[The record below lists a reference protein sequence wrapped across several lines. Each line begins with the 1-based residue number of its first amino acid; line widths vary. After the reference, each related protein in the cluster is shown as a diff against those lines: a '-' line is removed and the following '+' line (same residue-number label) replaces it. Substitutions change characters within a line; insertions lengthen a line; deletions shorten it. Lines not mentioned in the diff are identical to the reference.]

1 MKLQDKLLLSVMPI
15 SIGCAIAQGAG
26 AFWYYTSIKTNST
39 LSTAAPL
46 ETAIDFALFS
56 SLTTFCAIFLALLI
70 VRIYINRLFLQRMD
84 KVKDIMQEIGENG
97 GGTEDITTQE
107 SDEIGEIYHSLETM
121 KRKLEISHKSMK
133 RLAYFDKLTGLPNRA
148 SLQQELSASL
158 SAAKRKN
165 EHFAVIFLDLDNFKE
180 VNDSLGH
187 KVGDLLLIEVS
198 NRIKKQLR
206 GSDYIVREELGELD
220 TGKSLLARLAG
231 DEFTLLINEID
242 GPNAASKVAQRILD
256 GLAHP
261 FILDQNEISVGASMG
276 IAIYPQDGVE
286 ADELLKNAD
295 LAMFEAK
302 NNGKNNFEFFTKAM
316 SAIAFQRLSME
327 NSIRKALD
335 KQEFVLYFHPRIA
348 LDNESIAGFEAL
360 IRWNSPDLGL
370 VLPSQFIPIAEE
382 SILIC
387 EIGYWVID
395 NACQHIKYWKE
406 NGYPDI
412 KVSINLSSMQIY
424 KGDTY
429 NMLKTI
435 MSLYNIEGRHLEIE
449 VTESHIL
456 DNEDISIG
464 FLNKLRSLG
473 ITVALDDFG
482 TGYSSL
488 RYLQK
493 LPIDVLKID
502 RGFIADM
509 EENQSTLQLLKSIFD
524 IANSLGIVT
533 VASGVENYKQI
544 NVIKDLQCDFVQGYY
559 YSQPLPAE
567 EAFTYLSSNAS
578 T

>member
-1 MKLQDKLLLSVMPI
+1 MPI

-26 AFWYYTSIKTNST
+26 TFWYYTSEKTNST
-39 LSTAAPL
+39 LSNATPL

-56 SLTTFCAIFLALLI
+56 SLTTFCAILFALLI
-70 VRIYINRLFLQRMD
+70 VRIYVNRLFLQRMD
-84 KVKDIMQEIGENG
+84 KVKDIMQEIGENEG
-97 GGTEDITTQE
+97 SAEDIIIQE
-107 SDEIGEIYHSLETM
+107 SDEIGEIYHSLEAM

-165 EHFAVIFLDLDNFKE
+165 ENFAVIFLDLDNFKE

-206 GSDYIVREELGELD
+206 GSDYIIREELGELD

-256 GLAHP
+256 GLSHP
-261 FILDQNEISVGASMG
+261 FILDQNEIHMGASMG
-276 IAIYPQDGVE
+276 IAIYPQDGVD

-302 NNGKNNFEFFTKAM
+302 NGGKNNVEFFTKAM
-316 SAIAFQRLSME
+316 SAIVFQRLSME
-327 NSIRKALD
+327 SNIRKALD
-335 KQEFVLYFHPRIA
+335 KQEFVLYFHPRIT
-348 LDNESIAGFEAL
+348 LNNETIAGFEAL
-360 IRWNSPDLGL
+360 IRWNSPDLGF
-370 VLPSQFIPIAEE
+370 VLPNQFIPIAED
-382 SILIC
+382 SMLIC

-395 NACQHIKYWKE
+395 NTCQHIKYWKE

-412 KVSINLSSMQIY
+412 RVSINISSMQIY
-424 KGDTY
+424 RGDTY
-429 NMLKTI
+429 NMLKTL
-435 MSLYNIEGRHLEIE
+435 MSLYNIEGKNLEIE

-456 DNEDISIG
+456 DNEGISID

-482 TGYSSL
+482 TSYSSL

-502 RGFIADM
+502 RSFIVDM
-509 EENQSTLQLLKSIFD
+509 EENKSTMQLLKSIFD
-524 IANSLGIVT
+524 IANSLDIIT
-533 VASGVENYKQI
+533 VASGVENAKQI
-544 NVIKDLQCDFVQGYY
+544 NIIKDFQCDFVQGYY

-567 EAFTYLSSNAS
+567 EAFTYLSSNS
-578 T
+578 PILESS